1 MARSRK
7 PTVWIEKRKGVKG
20 AWTYRVRAEKDGVRL
35 QDIVCG
41 PDKAHANEIRDRVR
55 AELWAGKLSIF
66 TKPAALTLGRFVENV
81 LEYAGAHKA
90 AATVKNF
97 DTPALNALV
106 AHLGKD
112 CDLASIERD
121 DLEEWKLVQL
131 GAGLAPHTVAM
142 RLRSVKSALSYAMRL
157 KLLTANPAAGVL
169 SPKTEPSGRVLL
181 SSEIAGLLD
190 HVSGLVG
197 RALWFGLHTGLR
209 LAELME
215 SDWRKVDRAADPWTL
230 VVVGKGSRKRMV
242 HLHAS
247 ARAVLGAPRESGPL
261 FAGLSRHMIHSHMS
275 AATRTLKLGRVRFHD
290 LRHTWA
296 TEYMRRTGDLPGLM
310 LEGGWSTL
318 EAVKV
323 YQHLSRGRSAAGA
336 AVDYG
341 VSPPILPPSAE
352 NDGGVDAGKTQ

>member
-7 PTVWIEKRKGVKG
+7 PTVWIEKRRSSTGYT
-20 AWTYRVRAEKDGVRL
+20 TYRVRAEKDGVRL
-35 QDIVCG
+35 PDIVCG
-41 PDKAHANEIRDRVR
+41 PNKAHAAEIRDRVR
-55 AELWAGKLSIF
+55 AELWAGKLNIF
-66 TKPAALTLGRFVENV
+66 AKPAPLALGKFVENI
-81 LEYAGAHKA
+81 LEYGSAHKA
-90 AATVKNF
+90 AATVLNF
-97 DTPALNALV
+97 DTPALNALM

-112 CDLASIERD
+112 CEVSSIERD
-121 DLEEWKLVQL
+121 DLEEWKLAQL
-131 GAGLAPHTVAM
+131 ASGLAPHTVAM
-142 RLRSVKSALSYAMRL
+142 RLRSVKSAFSHAVRL
-157 KLLTANPAAGVL
+157 KLMNVNPAAGVL
-169 SPKTEPSGRVLL
+169 SPKTEPSGRILL
-181 SSEIAGLLD
+181 SSEIAGMLD

-197 RALWFGLHTGLR
+197 RGLWFGLHTGLR
-209 LAELME
+209 LSELIE
-215 SDWRKVDRAADPWTL
+215 SDWSKVDRTMEPWTL
-230 VVVGKGSRKRMV
+230 VVVGKGSRKRVV

-247 ARAVLGAPRESGPL
+247 ARAVLGSPRESGPL
-261 FAGLSRHMIHSHMS
+261 FAGLTRHMIHSHMA

-341 VSPPILPPSAE
+341 VSPPILPPTAE
-352 NDGGVDAGKTQ
+352 NSGNGDVGKT